1 MSTARTFTPDV
12 TLADA
17 ARILPEAILVF
28 EQTEID
34 YSCQGAKSLADAATE
49 AGYRVDEV
57 IGRLESQCST
67 GHRSTNWFQEPLP
80 ALMQFLANDHRR
92 TLNKWIPQLRTAIEN
107 AVAAIGENAE
117 LRRIRI
123 LFAHITD
130 ALSSHVLNEERELFP
145 FINHLDAANNDL
157 SGAPRMR
164 ISQRVL
170 RELVEHER
178 FRDRLRTLREL
189 AQRLPAHAS
198 VSAFRNDLNNFTG
211 EVHRHMH
218 LENNVLYPRAI
229 EIENGLRR
237 SAVTAVV
244 D

>member
-1 MSTARTFTPDV
+1 MAIQPTFSPEV

-17 ARILPEAILVF
+17 ARLLPDAVLVF

-34 YSCQGAKSLADAATE
+34 YSCQGGKSIADAAKE
-49 AGYRVDEV
+49 AGYRVEDV
-57 IGRLESQCST
+57 IARLELVR
-67 GHRSTNWFQEPLP
+67 GGNGSTNWFDEPLP
-80 ALMQFLANDHRR
+80 ALMQFLTSDHKN
-92 TLNKWIPQLRTAIEN
+92 TLGSWIPQLRNKIEKAI
-107 AVAAIGENAE
+107 ASVGENSE

-123 LFAHITD
+123 LFGHLAD
-130 ALSSHVLNEERELFP
+130 ALSTHVVNEERELFP

-157 SGAPRMR
+157 LGAPRMR

-170 RELVEHER
+170 RELVEHEG

-189 AQRLPAHAS
+189 TQRLPQNEA
-198 VSAFRNDLNNFTG
+198 VNAFRNDLYEFSN
-211 EVHRHMH
+211 EVNRHMH

-237 SAVTAVV
+237 SAAATA
-244 D
+244 

>member
-1 MSTARTFTPDV
+1 MPTFRPDV

-17 ARILPEAILVF
+17 ARQLPEAVSVF

-34 YSCQGAKSLADAATE
+34 YSCQGGKSLADAAKE
-49 AGYRVDEV
+49 AGYRVEDV
-57 IGRLESQCST
+57 IARLET
-67 GHRSTNWFQEPLP
+67 ARANGNGATNWFDEPLP
-80 ALMQFLANDHRR
+80 ALMQYLTSDHKT
-92 TLNKWIPQLRTAIEN
+92 TLGTWIPQMRNKIDKAI
-107 AVAAIGENAE
+107 ASVGEKSE

-123 LFAHITD
+123 LFGHLAD
-130 ALSSHVLNEERELFP
+130 ALSTHVVNEERELFP
-145 FINHLDAANNDL
+145 FINQLDAANNDL
-157 SGAPRMR
+157 LGAPRMR

-170 RELVEHER
+170 RELVEHEG

-189 AQRLPAHAS
+189 TQRLPENEA
-198 VSAFRNDLNNFTG
+198 VSAFRKDLLEFSN

-237 SAVTAVV
+237 NATAAAR
-244 D
+244 